1 MVHKKEKVR
10 VEALVKGANEPQGML
25 PVDILEKVLDTPE
38 PSDHSNDFLGK
49 VPSSRFHR
57 AQTMKC

>member
-25 PVDILEKVLDTPE
+25 PVDILEKVPDTPE

-49 VPSSRFHR
+49 VAS
-57 AQTMKC
+57 

>member
-25 PVDILEKVLDTPE
+25 PVDILEKVPDTPE

-49 VPSSRFHR
+49 VASSPFRR
-57 AQTMKC
+57 EQTVKH